1 MTQIQLKVQ
10 GKKATDQGVGEVVGE
25 SGVYFSLNYPVDVA
39 QIGHKR
45 GCCVN
50 FYR

>member
-1 MTQIQLKVQ
+1 MEKYVTQIQSKVQ
-10 GKKATDQGVGEVVGE
+10 GE
-25 SGVYFSLNYPVDVA
+25 SGVYFSLNYPGDVA